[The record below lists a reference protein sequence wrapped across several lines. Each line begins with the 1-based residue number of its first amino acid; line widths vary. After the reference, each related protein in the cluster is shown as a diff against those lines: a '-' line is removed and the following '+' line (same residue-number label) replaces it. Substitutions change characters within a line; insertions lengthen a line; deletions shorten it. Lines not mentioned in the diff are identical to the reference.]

1 MWLAVF
7 PEATLDPAI
16 EAPRADSYARD
27 HALVEIVRGRLDALG
42 PTTAASLAGTL
53 GVPVEDIDAA
63 LLALEAEGTAMR
75 GRFTESAAG
84 ESPEWCNRR
93 LLARIHRYTVNRL
106 RREIEPVEQRDFL
119 RFLFEWQRV
128 APEARVEGTDA
139 VAGIV
144 AQLEGFEAPAA
155 AWETEILPAR
165 VNEYDPASL
174 DELSRAGRVVWTR
187 IAPLQASGGRAP
199 APVRTTPIVLAQ
211 RRNLAAWNALAAER
225 DNVQLGSGARKV
237 FAYLDAHGASFFDDI
252 VEGCGLLR
260 AQLEEALAE
269 LVANGLAVADSFAG
283 LRALL
288 VPSERRRP
296 AAGRRRPRRTALFG
310 IEDAGRW
317 SLTRRRPTMPQ
328 GEPVQAATSERS
340 PTRSP
345 GAPAPAQRAT
355 PDVVEHVARGLLR
368 RYGVVF
374 WHLVAREARWL
385 PPWRELL
392 RCYRRLEA
400 RGEIRGGRFVA
411 GLSGEQFA
419 APEAIGSLREIRRRE
434 RDGMLIGLSG
444 ADPLNLVGVLSP
456 GARVPSLTGNRVLY
470 RDGIPIAVLVAGEVR
485 YLEPLSGP
493 DQWAARDA
501 LLRRHVPASLQLLG

>member
-1 MWLAVF
+1 
-7 PEATLDPAI
+7 
-16 EAPRADSYARD
+16 
-27 HALVEIVRGRLDALG
+27 
-42 PTTAASLAGTL
+42 
-53 GVPVEDIDAA
+53 
-63 LLALEAEGTAMR
+63 
-75 GRFTESAAG
+75 
-84 ESPEWCNRR
+84 
-93 LLARIHRYTVNRL
+93 
-106 RREIEPVEQRDFL
+106 
-119 RFLFEWQRV
+119 
-128 APEARVEGTDA
+128 EARVEGTDA

-225 DNVQLGSGARKV
+225 DDVQLGSGARKV

-269 LVANGLAVADSFAG
+269 LVANGLVAADSFAG

-317 SLTRRRPTMPQ
+317 SLTRRRSTAPQ
-328 GEPVQAATSERS
+328 REPVQAATSERS
-340 PTRSP
+340 ATRST
-345 GAPAPAQRAT
+345 GVPAPAQRAT
-355 PDVVEHVARGLLR
+355 ADVVEHVARGLLR

-419 APEAIGSLREIRRRE
+419 APGAIGSLREVRRRE
-434 RDGMLIGLSG
+434 RDGTLIGLSG

-456 GARVPSLTGNRVLY
+456 GARVPSLT
-470 RDGIPIAVLVAGEVR
+470 
-485 YLEPLSGP
+485 
-493 DQWAARDA
+493 
-501 LLRRHVPASLQLLG
+501 